1 MGTCSDPPLRYEMRK
16 FFIVLP
22 LSLLLLS
29 CGKKVETK
37 APASNLDEPDRVLFE
52 RAMHDLERNK
62 FIVSRL
68 SLQTLINTY
77 PDSEFLPQA
86 KYALAESFY
95 RESSNSSMNQA
106 EAEFK
111 DYITFFPTSPLADD
125 AQLKIALTHV
135 RRMEKA
141 DRDRTQAL
149 LAESELKAMIEN
161 YPDSPLL
168 DEAKE
173 KLRGVQEVLAEGVDK
188 IASFYYL
195 RKAYPAAIGRYKE
208 IMTKYPDYSR
218 MPDALYYLAESLRHS
233 NNEPEAAIYYARIV
247 TDHPLS
253 ERVDEAKQHL
263 TAMNM
268 PVPEANPAA
277 LARAQA
283 TPRDERSILG
293 KMVGLVRHK
302 SPVSTDTAAA
312 SSADEAEENTAPT
325 SIRGGTGGGS
335 GDGTG
340 DFNIDSKVVQPGGKP
355 PAKKLR

>member
-1 MGTCSDPPLRYEMRK
+1 
-16 FFIVLP
+16 
-22 LSLLLLS
+22 
-29 CGKKVETK
+29 
-37 APASNLDEPDRVLFE
+37 
-52 RAMHDLERNK
+52 MHDLEKNK

-95 RESSNSSMNQA
+95 RESSNSSMDQA
-106 EAEFK
+106 EADFK
-111 DYITFFPTSPLADD
+111 DDITFCPTSPVADD
-125 AQLKIALTHV
+125 AQLKIALSHV
-135 RRMEKA
+135 RRMEKP
-141 DRDRTQAL
+141 DRVRTQAI

-173 KLRGVQEVLAEGVDK
+173 KLRAVQEVLAQGVDR
-188 IASFYYL
+188 IADFYYL
-195 RKAYPAAIGRYKE
+195 RKSYPAAIARYKE
-208 IMTKYPDYSR
+208 IMAKYPDYSK
-218 MPDALYYLAESLRHS
+218 MPDSLYYLAESLRHS

-253 ERVDEAKQHL
+253 DRVEEAKHRL

-268 PVPEANPAA
+268 PIPEANPVA

-283 TPRDERSILG
+283 APRDERSIIG
-293 KMVGLVRHK
+293 KMFGLVRHRP
-302 SPVSTDTAAA
+302 PVSTDTAAA
-312 SSADEAEENTAPT
+312 SSAAEEEENTAPT
-325 SIRGGTGGGS
+325 SVRGGTSGS
-335 GDGTG
+335 GDTG
-340 DFNIDSKVVQPGGKP
+340 DFNIDSKVVQPGKP